1 MTAEI
6 VFDAVDLIQE
16 ELRGFSLGLKDI
28 ETHVA
33 GLLAAQ
39 ACVFK
44 GGIEERLNVF
54 RHDTDRDADDIH
66 GSHLAA
72 RSAVGIQRSAV
83 SIQQSAETERVGSQ
97 GSFLWLNAER

>member
-1 MTAEI
+1 
-6 VFDAVDLIQE
+6 
-16 ELRGFSLGLKDI
+16 
-28 ETHVA
+28 
-33 GLLAAQ
+33 
-39 ACVFK
+39 
-44 GGIEERLNVF
+44 VF

-72 RSAVGIQRSAV
+72 RSAI